1 MTNLLLG
8 TYKGRTYRM
17 KVDCYP
23 KTAEIKLTLLSRDRH
38 EEFALTQNIG
48 QGMPSYQAFLGNGLL
63 ELNNSEFMDYMEQND
78 LGYIADYKR
87 FDTDV
92 FTGRPRRVVAVFQF
106 NKSRLHQLDPQG
118 CDQYDK
124 RYYKLLSQQKKTV
137 SLYVPACI
145 GL

>member
-23 KTAEIKLTLLSRDRH
+23 KTAEIKLTLLSRDGH
-38 EEFALTQNIG
+38 EELALTQNIG
-48 QGMPSYQAFLGNGLL
+48 QGLPPYQAFLGNGLL
-63 ELNNSEFMDYMEQND
+63 ELNNSEFMDYMEQNG
-78 LGYIADYKR
+78 LGYIADYKW

-92 FTGRPRRVVAVFQF
+92 FTCRPRRVAAVFQF
-106 NKSRLHQLDPQG
+106 NKSQLHKLDPQG
-118 CDQYDK
+118 CAQYDK
-124 RYYKLLSQQKKTV
+124 RYYKLLSRQKKTV